1 MKRKSLIKLQS
12 KKPSK
17 ITTFQKILRNN
28 PEIFSTQYPTS
39 ENEPIEH
46 YISKVYLGQQL
57 IRKYFNRINLS
68 GFGDNKFEYEYP
80 DLPQMNTSKGYRHY
94 FPDIYIEM
102 TDHTNQTIRICDIEI
117 NGGIH
122 YKNRERIIKNI
133 LRRDTICNYFDNY
146 KDQVYKDYKIIFS
159 YIVFRDEDFLY
170 NRLEDFHFK
179 EFEYYFTNG
188 GRYPEK
194 LVG

>member
-1 MKRKSLIKLQS
+1 LKKKSLIRLQS

-28 PEIFSTQYPTS
+28 PDIFNRQYPTS
-39 ENEPIEH
+39 ENEPVEH
-46 YISKVYLGQQL
+46 YISKIYLGEQL
-57 IRKYFNRINLS
+57 RKRFFISWCNWITYTL
-68 GFGDNKFEYEYP
+68 EYEYP
-80 DLPQMNTSKGYRHY
+80 DLPDMITSKGLRHY
-94 FPDIYIEM
+94 YPDIYIESR
-102 TDHTNQTIRICDIEI
+102 DHSHSTIRICDIEI

-122 YKNRERIIKNI
+122 YKNRERILKNI
-133 LRRDTICNYFDNY
+133 LRRDTICNYFANY
-146 KDQVYKDYKIIFS
+146 KDKIDKDYKIIFA

-179 EFEYYFTNG
+179 EFEYYFNNG